1 MEEEREGEVEGDIER
16 VNVCV
21 CVCACVCVCVI
32 QREGVGG
39 NKSEREEVNPIFNKL
54 KGIRI

>member
-1 MEEEREGEVEGDIER
+1 MEEEREGEVEGGIER

-21 CVCACVCVCVI
+21 CVCVCAWVI
-32 QREGVGG
+32 QREGLGG